1 MLIKQTRFPNSG
13 PDWVGIALV
22 IVPTLAL
29 IFFVSTKVK
38 TTYSIPPEEDATQNS
53 ENITDK
59 KSDHENNS

>member
-13 PDWVGIALV
+13 PDWGTIALILLPV
-22 IVPTLAL
+22 ITLIL
-29 IFFVSTKVK
+29 VSSKGK
-38 TTYSIPPEEDATQNS
+38 TAFSKPPEEDATQNS